1 MTEATAKVIEQTVS
15 GQVPIKINREIPVPC
30 NENAI
35 IPSKDL
41 GPVTTAS
48 RSMLQEPDEQPSKNV
63 CLDTVSDEYLDL
75 MHALSPSSDEEEAQN
90 RNLLGEHT
98 EDLKNDF
105 VEELHTQLMT
115 SVALK
120 SKASL
125 CHLALMAQKT
135 TAMHPERARIT
146 SHLSHEGVRIIIGVL
161 LFLTVAIRHSLT
173 GVK

>member
-105 VEELHTQLMT
+105 VEELTTIQQEINRPYTIDDECCIEEQSIFVPPCFDGTEDDSYT
-115 SVALK
+115 STESTDNKPLE
-120 SKASL
+120 
-125 CHLALMAQKT
+125 
-135 TAMHPERARIT
+135 P
-146 SHLSHEGVRIIIGVL
+146 
-161 LFLTVAIRHSLT
+161 
-173 GVK
+173 